1 MHDSDRDYERG
12 VADDRTRRVP
22 RVTDEGVRDDERPVV
37 NVNQSA
43 SDVPHAHI
51 HHEPASVLFA
61 RKAQQAVWYFFG
73 ILETLLALRFILLA
87 VGANPANPFFSFILS
102 LTSPLVAPF
111 ANLVQ
116 TPQIGAS
123 ILELGTV
130 FAMIIYLLLAV
141 ALAKLVELLLTR
153 GNTY

>member
-1 MHDSDRDYERG
+1 MRDSDRDYERG
-12 VADDRTRRVP
+12 VADDHTRRVP
-22 RVTDEGVRDDERPVV
+22 PVADDGARDDERAVV
-37 NVNQSA
+37 NVNQPA
-43 SDVPHAHI
+43 SEVQHTHV
-51 HHEPASVLFA
+51 HHEPASLLFA

-73 ILETLLALRFILLA
+73 IVETLLALRFILLA
-87 VGANPANPFFSFILS
+87 VGANPANPFFSFILG
-102 LTSPLVAPF
+102 LTNPLVAPF

-116 TPQIGAS
+116 TPQVGAS

>member
-1 MHDSDRDYERG
+1 MHDSDRDYEPG
-12 VADDRTRRVP
+12 LADDRTRRVP
-22 RVTDEGVRDDERPVV
+22 RVTDDRVKDDDRPVV
-37 NVNQSA
+37 NVNQ
-43 SDVPHAHI
+43 PAHEVHSTHV

-73 ILETLLALRFILLA
+73 VIETLLALRFILLA
-87 VGANPANPFFSFILS
+87 VGANPANPFFNALLS
-102 LTSPLVAPF
+102 LTNPLVAPF

-116 TPQIGAS
+116 TPQVGAS

-141 ALAKLVELLLTR
+141 ALAKLLELLLTR
-153 GNTY
+153 GNTC